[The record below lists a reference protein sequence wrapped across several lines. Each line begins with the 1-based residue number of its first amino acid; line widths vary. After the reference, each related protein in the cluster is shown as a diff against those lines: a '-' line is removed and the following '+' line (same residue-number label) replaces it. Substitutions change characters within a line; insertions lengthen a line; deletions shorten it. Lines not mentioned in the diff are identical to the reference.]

1 MNTIKCKY
9 NWDDATVDVLF
20 SDGTKVA
27 LLCKGIEADLN
38 IGIKAQ
44 GKLQA
49 LKVEK
54 PSEYAVMAL
63 NGTLQ
68 DYCDTID
75 RSDST
80 SQNTLYEQYRERYPD
95 MSDEQIR
102 SLVRECQMYGE

>member
-9 NWDDATVDVLF
+9 NWDEATVELLF
-20 SDGTKVA
+20 LDGTKVA

-54 PSEYAVMAL
+54 PLEYAVMVL

-68 DYCDTID
+68 AYCDTID
-75 RSDST
+75 RSDSA
-80 SQNTLYEQYRERYPD
+80 SQNTLYEQYRRRYPD
-95 MSDEQIR
+95 MSDEQIK